1 MTPRPESSGSRPKG
15 TAGEKIPEQPTAAQ
29 QKSAAKK
36 TAVPKQA
43 AAKKAAP
50 AKATARKATAG
61 KTTVGKTAAKKAATK
76 KTAAKKTAVEQPTPE
91 AATAGTATVKK
102 ASAKKT
108 AVEQP
113 TPEAATAGTATVKK
127 ASAKKTAVEQPT
139 PETATV
145 KKAAAK
151 KAAVKKSAAKK
162 ATRVKATAGRTTAVK
177 AAAAKSTAAESVAD
191 EAAAAKSPAAKTLGK
206 KTAAKKTAAK
216 KAPAKKAPAKKPTTA
231 KTTVGEATGAGATG
245 AGATAAGAHAAEAPG
260 AGAPAAGAHAAEAP
274 GAGAPAKK
282 AAAKKTTPARTTV
295 AKAAA
300 KRTGAGAAPAGKPV
314 AKKSAAKKSAA
325 KKAPARKAPATQAP
339 SGQAPPEKAPPEKA
353 PTGQATAEKAPT
365 GQASPDKAPTG
376 HAPAGKAAS
385 VQVAPPEV
393 EVAVS
398 PAVDAVDRERLLGG
412 THHAPHSVLGAHPV
426 PGGVAFRALRPYA
439 LSVTVVSGELR
450 AELHDDGD
458 GFFSGLLP
466 LREVPAYRLVVEY
479 EGTVLETE
487 DAYRFLPTLGD
498 LDLHLIGEGRH
509 EELWTAL
516 GAHPTVHQGVTG
528 TRFAVWAPN
537 AQGVRVT
544 GTFNFWDGTGHI
556 MRSLGSSGVW
566 ELFLPDVGEGE
577 LYKFEITRP
586 DGSKTLR
593 ADPLA
598 RRTEVPPATSSVITS
613 SEYEWGDAQWLARR
627 AEVPAHEAPFSVY
640 EVHLPSW
647 RPGLTYRQ
655 LAEQLPGYVKNLGF
669 THVELMPVA
678 EHPFGGSWGYQVTGF
693 YAPTARLGTPDD
705 FRYLVDSL
713 HRAGIGVLM
722 DWVPAHFPRDD
733 WALAE
738 FDGRPLYEHEDP
750 LRAAHPDWGT
760 LEFDF
765 GRNEVRNFLV
775 ANAVY
780 WCEEFH
786 IDGLRVDAVA
796 SMLYLDY
803 SREPGQ
809 WTPNEHGGRENLDA
823 VAFLQEMNATV
834 YRRVPG
840 VVTIAEESTAW
851 DGVTRATH
859 HKGPSGFG
867 GLGFGLKWNMGWMH
881 DSLQYMSHEPVYR
894 KYHHGEMTFSMV
906 YAYSENYVL
915 PISHDEVVHGK
926 RSLVSKMPGDW
937 WQQRAGVRSYLGFM
951 WAHPGKQ
958 LLFMGQE
965 FAQGAEWSEAHGPD
979 WWLLD
984 PGYGAEPDHRGVR
997 DLVRDL
1003 NTVYRATPALWRL
1016 DTDPAGFEWIVGDA
1030 ADDNVL
1036 AFLRLDPE
1044 GVPVLAVSN
1053 FAPVTRQDYRLG
1065 VPDDVPAWHEALNTD
1080 AARYGGSDVTNP
1092 HPVKPEPQSWHG
1104 RPASIRLTLPPLA
1117 TVWLRPA

>member
-1 MTPRPESSGSRPKG
+1 MTPRSESSGSHPKK

-29 QKSAAKK
+29 RKSAAKK

-43 AAKKAAP
+43 A
-50 AKATARKATAG
+50 
-61 KTTVGKTAAKKAATK
+61 
-76 KTAAKKTAVEQPTPE
+76 
-91 AATAGTATVKK
+91 
-102 ASAKKT
+102 
-108 AVEQP
+108 
-113 TPEAATAGTATVKK
+113 
-127 ASAKKTAVEQPT
+127 
-139 PETATV
+139 

-151 KAAVKKSAAKK
+151 KSASAQSPAKTTSAAKK
-162 ATRVKATAGRTTAVK
+162 AVAKKADPAQAT
-177 AAAAKSTAAESVAD
+177 AAKSTAKKVA
-191 EAAAAKSPAAKTLGK
+191 ATKA
-206 KTAAKKTAAK
+206 AAKKT
-216 KAPAKKAPAKKPTTA
+216 
-231 KTTVGEATGAGATG
+231 
-245 AGATAAGAHAAEAPG
+245 
-260 AGAPAAGAHAAEAP
+260 
-274 GAGAPAKK
+274 PAKK
-282 AAAKKTTPARTTV
+282 AAAKKTAAQKTTTAKAV
-295 AKAAA
+295 AKKATTAKAAA
-300 KRTGAGAAPAGKPV
+300 TRTTAAGTP
-314 AKKSAAKKSAA
+314 AKKAAA
-325 KKAPARKAPATQAP
+325 KKATAKRATAKRAPAKT
-339 SGQAPPEKAPPEKA
+339 
-353 PTGQATAEKAPT
+353 ATAKKTPAKTAGAKAA
-365 GQASPDKAPTG
+365 G
-376 HAPAGKAAS
+376 AGKAAAKKAAPA
-385 VQVAPPEV
+385 QVFPPEM
-393 EVAVS
+393 EIAVS

-412 THHAPHSVLGAHPV
+412 THHDPHSVLGAHPV
-426 PGGVAFRALRPYA
+426 PGGVAFRAFRPYA
-439 LSVTVVSGELR
+439 LSVTVVAGELR
-450 AELHDDGD
+450 AELHDDGQ

-466 LREVPAYRLVVEY
+466 LREVPAYRLLVAY
-479 EGTVLETE
+479 EGTLLDTE

-516 GAHPTVHQGVTG
+516 GAHPTIHEGVTG
-528 TRFAVWAPN
+528 TRFSVWAPN
-537 AQGVRVT
+537 ARGVRVA
-544 GTFNFWDGTGHI
+544 GTFNFWDGTGHA

-566 ELFLPDVGEGE
+566 ELFLPDIGEGE
-577 LYKFEITRP
+577 LYKFDITRP

-613 SEYEWGDAQWLARR
+613 SAYEWGDAEWLARR
-627 AEVPAHEAPFSVY
+627 AEAPAHEAPFSVY
-640 EVHLPSW
+640 EVHLASW

-655 LAEQLPGYVKNLGF
+655 LADQLPGYVKNLGF

-705 FRYLVDSL
+705 FRHLVDSL

-765 GRNEVRNFLV
+765 GRREVRNFLV
-775 ANAVY
+775 SNALY

-803 SREPGQ
+803 SREAGQ

-859 HKGPSGFG
+859 HEGPSGFG

-881 DSLQYMSHEPVYR
+881 DSLQYMSHEPVHR
-894 KYHHGEMTFSMV
+894 KYHHHEMTFSMV

-937 WQQRAGVRSYLGFM
+937 WQQRAGHRAYLGFM

-1044 GVPVLAVSN
+1044 GTPILAVSN

-1065 VPDDVPAWHEALNTD
+1065 VPEDVPAWHEAVNTD
-1080 AARYGGSDVTNP
+1080 AARYGGSDITNP
-1092 HPVKPEPQSWHG
+1092 DPVKPEAQPWHG
-1104 RPASIRLTLPPLA
+1104 RPASIRLTLPPLS

>member
-1 MTPRPESSGSRPKG
+1 VTPRPESSGSRPKG

-29 QKSAAKK
+29 KKSAAKK

-43 AAKKAAP
+43 AAKKATAP
-50 AKATARKATAG
+50 
-61 KTTVGKTAAKKAATK
+61 AKKAAVK
-76 KTAAKKTAVEQPTPE
+76 KTPPAQSPAA
-91 AATAGTATVKK
+91 
-102 ASAKKT
+102 
-108 AVEQP
+108 
-113 TPEAATAGTATVKK
+113 
-127 ASAKKTAVEQPT
+127 
-139 PETATV
+139 
-145 KKAAAK
+145 KAAAK
-151 KAAVKKSAAKK
+151 KAAPAKTTAKK
-162 ATRVKATAGRTTAVK
+162 AVEKKAVTKKAAPEKATAAKATAEKVAATK
-177 AAAAKSTAAESVAD
+177 ATAE
-191 EAAAAKSPAAKTLGK
+191 
-206 KTAAKKTAAK
+206 KTAAKKTVAKKATAKKATATKATATKAVAKKATTKKAVAKKATTAKAAAAKATATKATAAKPPAK
-216 KAPAKKAPAKKPTTA
+216 KAPAKKAT
-231 KTTVGEATGAGATG
+231 
-245 AGATAAGAHAAEAPG
+245 
-260 AGAPAAGAHAAEAP
+260 
-274 GAGAPAKK
+274 AKK
-282 AAAKKTTPARTTV
+282 ATTGT
-295 AKAAA
+295 
-300 KRTGAGAAPAGKPV
+300 
-314 AKKSAAKKSAA
+314 
-325 KKAPARKAPATQAP
+325 AT
-339 SGQAPPEKAPPEKA
+339 
-353 PTGQATAEKAPT
+353 
-365 GQASPDKAPTG
+365 
-376 HAPAGKAAS
+376 AGKAAAPAQT
-385 VQVAPPEV
+385 VPPEM
-393 EVAVS
+393 EVAFS
-398 PAVDAVDRERLLGG
+398 PAVGTADRDRLLNG
-412 THHAPHSVLGAHPV
+412 THHNPHSVLGAHPV
-426 PGGVAFRALRPYA
+426 PGGIAFRAFRPYA
-439 LSVTVVSGELR
+439 LSVTVVAGEVR
-450 AELHDDGD
+450 AELEDDGE

-466 LREVPAYRLVVEY
+466 LREVPEYRLLVEY
-479 EGTVLETE
+479 EGTVLDTE

-516 GAHPTVHQGVTG
+516 GAHPMTHQGVTG
-528 TRFAVWAPN
+528 TRFSVWAPN
-537 AQGVRVT
+537 ALGVRVA
-544 GTFNFWDGTGHI
+544 GTFNFWDGTGHV

-566 ELFLPDVGEGE
+566 ELFLPDIGEGE

-586 DGSKTLR
+586 DGSKTMR
-593 ADPLA
+593 ADPMA

-613 SEYEWGDAQWLARR
+613 SEYEWGDAEWLARR
-627 AEVPAHEAPFSVY
+627 AEAPAHEAPFSVY

-705 FRYLVDSL
+705 FRYLVDKL
-713 HRAGIGVLM
+713 HQAGVGVLM

-738 FDGRPLYEHEDP
+738 FDGRPLYEHADP

-760 LEFDF
+760 LEFDY

-775 ANAVY
+775 ANALY

-809 WTPNEHGGRENLDA
+809 WTPNEYGGRENLDA
-823 VAFLQEMNATV
+823 VAFLQEMNATL

-894 KYHHGEMTFSMV
+894 KYHHHEMTFSMV

-937 WQQRAGVRSYLGFM
+937 WQQRANHRAYLGFM

-984 PGYGAEPDHRGVR
+984 PGYGAEAEHRGVR

-1003 NTVYRATPALWRL
+1003 NTVYRATDALWRL
-1016 DTDPAGFEWIVGDA
+1016 DTDPAGFEWVVGDA

-1044 GVPVLAVSN
+1044 GNPLLSVSN
-1053 FAPVTRQDYRLG
+1053 FAPVVRPDYRLG
-1065 VPDDVPAWHEALNTD
+1065 VPEDVPAWHEAVNTD
-1080 AARYGGSDVTNP
+1080 AAVYGGSDVTNP
-1092 HPVKPEPQSWHG
+1092 DPVKPEAQPWHG
-1104 RPASIRLTLPPLA
+1104 RPASIRLTLPPLS